1 MTLGVFIGTIVCAI
15 AAVGAIVGAWCS
27 STNPGWT
34 ISQMMA
40 TVLPVHPSFAGPP
53 LLPRS
58 SAFLP

>member
-15 AAVGAIVGAWCS
+15 AAVGAIVGCLVFLYKS
-27 STNPGWT
+27 GVDHFSND
-34 ISQMMA
+34 A